1 MLQIRRATINDAEG
15 IAKVHVDSWRTTY
28 KDIIPEE
35 FLTNLSYK
43 QRTELWIKNIG
54 KTDNFVILAE
64 NKEGEIIGF
73 ADCWKRETN
82 TEPDSGDLTSIYIL
96 KEYQGI
102 GLGKELLKVIFSR
115 FNSLGYQ
122 KIFVNVLE
130 DNKARYFYEYYGAHL
145 CKSVQIKIGGK
156 ALNELIYEWDNI
168 EGVLARL
175 TKTN

>member
-1 MLQIRRATINDAEG
+1 M
-15 IAKVHVDSWRTTY
+15 DSWRTAY
-28 KDIIPEE
+28 KGIIPEK

-43 QRTELWIKNIG
+43 QRTELWIENIE
-54 KTDNFVILAE
+54 KKDNFVILSE
-64 NKEGEIIGF
+64 NSEGEIIGF

-82 TEPDSGDLTSIYIL
+82 KVPDSVDLTLTYIL

-102 GLGKELLKVIFSR
+102 GLGKELLKNIFSR

-145 CKSVQIKIGGK
+145 SESVQIKIGGK

-168 EGVLARL
+168 DGVLARL